1 VVDPQ
6 ITQMADSGRERD
18 PETYAVIGA
27 AIMVHRQLGMGFLE
41 SVYQEAME
49 LELRLQRI
57 PFARQVLFPL
67 NYRGHSLRTTYR
79 ADLVC
84 WGSVIVELK
93 ALRALSVHEEAQLI
107 NYLKA
112 SGLRKGLLLNFGA
125 PSLQHRR
132 LVLRLD
138 QSASSA

>member
-1 VVDPQ
+1 MP
-6 ITQMADSGRERD
+6 DSGRERD

-27 AIMVHRQLGMGFLE
+27 AIMVHRQLGTGFLE
-41 SVYQEAME
+41 PVYQEAME
-49 LELRLQRI
+49 LELRLQHI

-67 NYRGHSLRTTYR
+67 SYRGHSLRASYR

-84 WGSVIVELK
+84 WASVIVELK

-112 SGLRKGLLLNFGA
+112 SGLRRGLLLNFGT